1 LRLTT
6 NGRFQDLEE
15 LRSQFE
21 VGREE
26 VAEMKKEMNPVL
38 SAVILYLL
46 AFLAV
51 ALVVG
56 LLALFGYYLFGW
68 FLTQL

>member
-1 LRLTT
+1 MR
-6 NGRFQDLEE
+6 
-15 LRSQFE
+15 
-21 VGREE
+21 
-26 VAEMKKEMNPVL
+26 KEMNPVL

-68 FLTQL
+68 LLAQM

>member
-1 LRLTT
+1 M
-6 NGRFQDLEE
+6 
-15 LRSQFE
+15 
-21 VGREE
+21 
-26 VAEMKKEMNPVL
+26 AEMKKEMNPVL